1 MSPFHTPSPMPHK
14 VPAPRPAPIIAL
26 MPAFAVFGVFTI
38 LALLSGCST
47 PAQQR
52 ADAEI
57 SALNA
62 QEMKSGQLAPQPYL
76 GGYSPTDPPRLSA
89 DMGYDPLNP
98 ELSETVAV
106 PFLSF
111 LIIEPDPIS
120 KNAVPSD
127 IERLIKAR
135 KYQDAVTQ
143 INADLKQTPRNVQL
157 RFVKA
162 RLQIEMRQFDQAK
175 KTLIEITQQFPELPE
190 PYNNLAAIAA
200 NQGQWIEARDYLEL
214 ALKLRPSYAIASA
227 NLGEIY
233 IRLGAQVYG
242 DAAKNGTVNQRQY
255 SNRAKAL
262 LDVLKPPAKR
272 PVSRALNPTSN
283 PAANPAGSST
293 LNTSDSLP
301 SNNSSTNLLESRPN
315 NGESTSKNQ

>member
-1 MSPFHTPSPMPHK
+1 MSPFHTPSPMSHT
-14 VPAPRPAPIIAL
+14 VTVPRPAFIATL
-26 MPAFAVFGVFTI
+26 APAFGIFAI
-38 LALLSGCST
+38 LALITGCST

-57 SALNA
+57 TALNT
-62 QEMKSGQLAPQPYL
+62 QEQKSGQLSTQPYL

-89 DMGYDPLNP
+89 DIGYDPLNP
-98 ELSETVAV
+98 ELSETVGV

-111 LIIEPDPIS
+111 LIIEPDPIT

-127 IERLIKAR
+127 VEKLIKAR
-135 KYQDAVTQ
+135 KFPDAITQ
-143 INADLKQTPRNVQL
+143 INADLKKNPRNVQL

-214 ALKLRPSYAIASA
+214 ALKLRPTYAIASA

-233 IRLGAQVYG
+233 IRLGAQAYE
-242 DAAKNGTVNQRQY
+242 DAGKNAQLNQRQY
-255 SNRAKAL
+255 TNRAKAL

-272 PVSRALNPTSN
+272 PVS
-283 PAANPAGSST
+283 ST
-293 LNTSDSLP
+293 LNP
-301 SNNSSTNLLESRPN
+301 PMNPSTNPPESRPN
-315 NGESTSKNQ
+315 NGESSPQNQ

>member
-1 MSPFHTPSPMPHK
+1 MPHNA
-14 VPAPRPAPIIAL
+14 PAPRPALKKVFA
-26 MPAFAVFGVFTI
+26 PAFATLAT

-52 ADAEI
+52 ADGEI
-57 SALNA
+57 RALNT
-62 QEMKSGQLAPQPYL
+62 QEAGSSQRAPQPFL

-98 ELSETVAV
+98 ELSETVGV

-111 LIIEPDPIS
+111 LIIEPDPIT

-127 IERLIKAR
+127 VEKLIKAR

-143 INADLKQTPRNVQL
+143 INADLKKTPRNVQL

-233 IRLGAQVYG
+233 IRLGAQAYE
-242 DAAKNGTVNQRQY
+242 DAAKNAQLNQRQY

-272 PVSRALNPTSN
+272 PVNRALNPAMN
-283 PAANPAGSST
+283 PS
-293 LNTSDSLP
+293 LNTTDSLP
-301 SNNSSTNLLESRPN
+301 SNNPSTNLPESRSN
-315 NGESTSKNQ
+315 NGESSPKN

>member
-1 MSPFHTPSPMPHK
+1 MSPFHTPSSMPHNAQ
-14 VPAPRPAPIIAL
+14 APRPALNKVFA
-26 MPAFAVFGVFTI
+26 PAFAAFVS
-38 LALLSGCST
+38 LAILSGCST

-57 SALNA
+57 RSLNA
-62 QEMKSGQLAPQPYL
+62 QETSLPQVAPQPYL
-76 GGYSPTDPPRLSA
+76 GSYSPTDPPRLSA
-89 DMGYDPLNP
+89 DMGYDPLAP
-98 ELSETVAV
+98 ELSETVGV

-111 LIIEPDPIS
+111 LIIEPDPVT
-120 KNAVPSD
+120 KNAVPSTV
-127 IERLIKAR
+127 EKLIKAR
-135 KYQDAVTQ
+135 KFEDAITQ
-143 INADLKQTPRNVQL
+143 INADLKKTPRNVQL

-233 IRLGAQVYG
+233 TRLGAQAYE
-242 DAAKNGTVNQRQY
+242 DAAKNAQLNQRQY
-255 SNRAKAL
+255 SIRAKAL
-262 LDVLKPPAKR
+262 MDVLKPPAKR
-272 PVSRALNPTSN
+272 TISRAVNPVVNPSLNAT
-283 PAANPAGSST
+283 
-293 LNTSDSLP
+293 DSAP
-301 SNNSSTNLLESRPN
+301 SNNPSTNLPESRSN
-315 NGESTSKNQ
+315 NGESSSKNQ

>member
-1 MSPFHTPSPMPHK
+1 MSPFHTPSSMSHT
-14 VPAPRPAPIIAL
+14 VPAPRSAL
-26 MPAFAVFGVFTI
+26 TTSLFTALAIFAALTL
-38 LALLSGCST
+38 LAGCST

-52 ADAEI
+52 AEAEI
-57 SALNA
+57 AALNV
-62 QEMKSGQLAPQPYL
+62 QEQKSGQLASQPYL

-98 ELSETVAV
+98 ELSETVGV

-111 LIIEPDPIS
+111 LIIEPDPITR
-120 KNAVPSD
+120 NAVPSQV
-127 IERLIKAR
+127 EKLIKAR
-135 KYQDAVTQ
+135 KYEDAVTQ
-143 INADLKQTPRNVQL
+143 INADLKKTPRNVQL

-175 KTLIEITQQFPELPE
+175 KTLVEITQQFPELPE

-233 IRLGAQVYG
+233 VRLGAQAYE
-242 DAAKNGTVNQRQY
+242 DAGKNALLNQRQY
-255 SNRAKAL
+255 TNRAKAL
-262 LDVLKPPAKR
+262 LDVLKPPARR
-272 PVSRALNPTSN
+272 PVNRAVNSGSNTSN
-283 PAANPAGSST
+283 
-293 LNTSDSLP
+293 SLP
-301 SNNSSTNLLESRPN
+301 SNNPSTNPPESRPN
-315 NGESTSKNQ
+315 NGESTLKNQ